1 MAIVIPSSI
10 YQATPTEKA
19 QLYNSLLAQGY
30 SDEEIR
36 VAAGAPRDDN
46 WALLQSIAQSLQPA
60 QTPAPSLLEVAAPET
75 SVASEEPVS
84 SLLEVAAPDQTTSLL
99 EAPQETANTAQQATR
114 PTAVLF
120 GDSMSEYVGYTAD
133 GNPDNKY
140 GNSVADVIS
149 NNLGIQVT
157 NLATGGE
164 TSNEALAGG
173 SKFGAFQ
180 TYIEQNKPQYAII
193 RYGAADAI
201 KNQDP
206 ATTLQSVQQMV
217 DIAKANGVTPI
228 IVGVSELYGAQN
240 SKTGNIA
247 GYIDPGAEK
256 RASQIN
262 DGLKQIAQSA
272 GVSFTDV
279 RAATSAGTGDLLDG
293 VHSNADFGK
302 KMADAISEDIAAK
315 GVIAEAKVPSLP
327 ANVDSLS
334 NAEKGRLYNDLIGQ
348 GFTDAQI
355 RTAARAESDQ
365 DWNALKQI
373 AADVKN
379 ITPAQVEK
387 QVQSSAAP
395 EGLLSTQTE
404 APVASRF
411 SGLFAS
417 GDVLANKAQE
427 VLAAS
432 GRAND
437 PRFADAI
444 VGSFTQNGINY
455 NVLGDGSM
463 QGVIE
468 TPTGAYLSAGF
479 TPTGQQATEELSS
492 QFEQTSTDRLLG
504 TLANAAI
511 AAGTAAGLGPAGV
524 GLMSVPAAAA
534 TGAGFTTFAN
544 SGDLA
549 QALRAAALGGATAF
563 GIEQLFPTAIQA
575 AASTAVD
582 LAGAGASQAD
592 IVTALVDQGVRAGT
606 AAQIAGDAL
615 AGATARQIATDFA
628 GASIG
633 GTAAGATSLAPNLV
647 EVAGSTVAPG
657 LLATAAPSL
666 AGAASGLLG
675 TAQVPAQQ
683 APAVVAQTVPVTSSA
698 APVELQSIA
707 PAAVGGALTQ
717 TVPVQATTAPTGT
730 QVAAP
735 VAAATG
741 GLLAP
746 TQTVPVQAATTPA
759 QTQATAP
766 AAAAVGGL
774 LTPTQTVPVQATN
787 IPAQTQATSPT
798 AAAVGTLA
806 PTQTVPVESR
816 TIKTETPSI
825 LAPAAATVITTPR
838 GEVPVTTYEVPRSST
853 GPIEGSTTVNP
864 LLALG
869 LLGLA
874 GTALGGG
881 GSTAAPFDQAAYDAI
896 ARGRSP
902 VYPRGQF
909 TPISLGGLPGM
920 GGMGEIGA
928 YDYFGPYYGA
938 GRFGARP
945 QAFALPGL
953 LGPNTGLMATPS
965 RSAAV

>member
-1 MAIVIPSSI
+1 MAITITALGDS
-10 YQATPTEKA
+10 TTWG
-19 QLYNSLLAQGY
+19 YNSGNQ
-30 SDEEIR
+30 
-36 VAAGAPRDDN
+36 VQN
-46 WALLQSIAQSLQPA
+46 NMV
-60 QTPAPSLLEVAAPET
+60 T
-75 SVASEEPVS
+75 
-84 SLLEVAAPDQTTSLL
+84 
-99 EAPQETANTAQQATR
+99 TAQEE
-114 PTAVLF
+114 L
-120 GDSMSEYVGYTAD
+120 S
-133 GNPDNKY
+133 K
-140 GNSVADVIS
+140 
-149 NNLGIQVT
+149 
-157 NLATGGE
+157 
-164 TSNEALAGG
+164 ALKSPVDIINRG
-173 SKFGAFQ
+173 
-180 TYIEQNKPQYAII
+180 QN
-193 RYGAADAI
+193 
-201 KNQDP
+201 
-206 ATTLQSVQQMV
+206 ATTL
-217 DIAKANGVTPI
+217 G
-228 IVGVSELYGAQN
+228 
-240 SKTGNIA
+240 
-247 GYIDPGAEK
+247 
-256 RASQIN
+256 
-262 DGLKQIAQSA
+262 
-272 GVSFTDV
+272 
-279 RAATSAGTGDLLDG
+279 
-293 VHSNADFGK
+293 
-302 KMADAISEDIAAK
+302 DAISNGNLYAAASDPSNVVILNYGMNEAYRRVNPEQFRQNLLDAAGYLQSLGKTVVLQTPNFTANPDIPN
-315 GVIAEAKVPSLP
+315 VDVY
-327 ANVDSLS
+327 ANVIRDVAGQYGLAVDDKYSATQS
-334 NAEKGRLYNDLIGQ
+334 AEFSQNDL
-348 GFTDAQI
+348 THP
-355 RTAARAESDQ
+355 T
-365 DWNALKQI
+365 
-373 AADVKN
+373 
-379 ITPAQVEK
+379 AQVY
-387 QVQSSAAP
+387 QQLGRSLASTLQPIVSGQSQAATQQPLSAQSP
-395 EGLLSTQTE
+395 EGLLSTA
-404 APVASRF
+404 APSAPAGQQF
-411 SGLFAS
+411 SGLFES
-417 GDVLANKAQE
+417 GDVLANQAQE

-444 VGSFTQNGINY
+444 VGSFTQNGITY
-455 NVLGDGSM
+455 NVQGDGSI

-563 GIEQLFPTAIQA
+563 GIEQLFPTAIQTA
-575 AASTAVD
+575 ANAAVD
-582 LAGAGASQAD
+582 LAGAGASQTE
-592 IVTALVDQGVRAGT
+592 IVNALVDQGVRAGT
-606 AAQIAGDAL
+606 AAQMAGDAL

-633 GTAAGATSLAPNLV
+633 GTAAGATSLAPNVV
-647 EVAGSTVAPG
+647 EVLGSTAAPG

-666 AGAASGLLG
+666 AGAAGGLLG

-683 APAVVAQTVPVTSSA
+683 APAVVAQTVPVQSTA
-698 APVELQSIA
+698 APVE
-707 PAAVGGALTQ
+707 
-717 TVPVQATTAPTGT
+717 T
-730 QVAAP
+730 QVSAP

-774 LTPTQTVPVQATN
+774 LAPTQTVPVQATN

-902 VYPRGQF
+902 VYPRGEF

-920 GGMGEIGA
+920 GGMPLVGS

>member
-1 MAIVIPSSI
+1 MATQLVQTNIGALPYDAIVAQINARYAEGKTPDLAVKSALQLGIDPAIIATLPGVDASAMRRGMQLISSGAFEESATGT
-10 YQATPTEKA
+10 QADIQTAAPVGSA
-19 QLYNSLLAQGY
+19 QYNAR
-30 SDEEIR
+30 I
-36 VAAGAPRDDN
+36 AAGLDAFGF
-46 WALLQSIAQSLQPA
+46 PA
-60 QTPAPSLLEVAAPET
+60 EEVRRLTAA
-75 SVASEEPVS
+75 
-84 SLLEVAAPDQTTSLL
+84 
-99 EAPQETANTAQQATR
+99 
-114 PTAVLF
+114 
-120 GDSMSEYVGYTAD
+120 G
-133 GNPDNKY
+133 
-140 GNSVADVIS
+140 
-149 NNLGIQVT
+149 
-157 NLATGGE
+157 
-164 TSNEALAGG
+164 
-173 SKFGAFQ
+173 
-180 TYIEQNKPQYAII
+180 
-193 RYGAADAI
+193 
-201 KNQDP
+201 
-206 ATTLQSVQQMV
+206 
-217 DIAKANGVTPI
+217 
-228 IVGVSELYGAQN
+228 LYGAGKQF
-240 SKTGNIA
+240 
-247 GYIDPGAEK
+247 DPG
-256 RASQIN
+256 
-262 DGLKQIAQSA
+262 D
-272 GVSFTDV
+272 
-279 RAATSAGTGDLLDG
+279 TGQ
-293 VHSNADFGK
+293 
-302 KMADAISEDIAAK
+302 
-315 GVIAEAKVPSLP
+315 P
-327 ANVDSLS
+327 
-334 NAEKGRLYNDLIGQ
+334 
-348 GFTDAQI
+348 
-355 RTAARAESDQ
+355 
-365 DWNALKQI
+365 
-373 AADVKN
+373 
-379 ITPAQVEK
+379 
-387 QVQSSAAP
+387 
-395 EGLLSTQTE
+395 GLLSE
-404 APVASRF
+404 AGGERF
-411 SGLFAS
+411 SGLFES
-417 GDVLANKAQE
+417 GDVLANRAQE

-444 VGSFTQNGINY
+444 VGSFTENGITY
-455 NVLGDGSM
+455 NVQGDGSI
-463 QGVIE
+463 QGFIE

-479 TPTGQQATEELSS
+479 TPTGQQATEELST

-563 GIEQLFPTAIQA
+563 GIEQLFPTAIQTA
-575 AASTAVD
+575 ANAAVD

-592 IVTALVDQGVRAGT
+592 IVNALVDQGVRAGT
-606 AAQIAGDAL
+606 AAQMAGDAL

-633 GTAAGATSLAPNLV
+633 GTAAGATSLAPNVV
-647 EVAGSTVAPG
+647 EVLGSAAAPG

-666 AGAASGLLG
+666 AGAAGGLLG
-675 TAQVPAQQ
+675 TQVPAQQ

-787 IPAQTQATSPT
+787 IPAQTQPTAPT
-798 AAAVGTLA
+798 AAAVGTLT
-806 PTQTVPVESR
+806 PMQSVPVESR

>member
-1 MAIVIPSSI
+1 MADQFVQTNIGLLPYDAIVAQINARYAEGKTPDLAVKSALQLGIDPAIIATLPGVDASAMRRGMQLISSGAFEESATGTQSDI
-10 YQATPTEKA
+10 QAAAPVGSA
-19 QLYNSLLAQGY
+19 QYNAR
-30 SDEEIR
+30 I
-36 VAAGAPRDDN
+36 AAGLDAFGF
-46 WALLQSIAQSLQPA
+46 PA
-60 QTPAPSLLEVAAPET
+60 EEVRRLTAA
-75 SVASEEPVS
+75 
-84 SLLEVAAPDQTTSLL
+84 
-99 EAPQETANTAQQATR
+99 
-114 PTAVLF
+114 
-120 GDSMSEYVGYTAD
+120 G
-133 GNPDNKY
+133 
-140 GNSVADVIS
+140 
-149 NNLGIQVT
+149 
-157 NLATGGE
+157 
-164 TSNEALAGG
+164 
-173 SKFGAFQ
+173 
-180 TYIEQNKPQYAII
+180 
-193 RYGAADAI
+193 
-201 KNQDP
+201 
-206 ATTLQSVQQMV
+206 
-217 DIAKANGVTPI
+217 
-228 IVGVSELYGAQN
+228 LYGAGKQF
-240 SKTGNIA
+240 
-247 GYIDPGAEK
+247 DPG
-256 RASQIN
+256 
-262 DGLKQIAQSA
+262 D
-272 GVSFTDV
+272 
-279 RAATSAGTGDLLDG
+279 TGQ
-293 VHSNADFGK
+293 
-302 KMADAISEDIAAK
+302 
-315 GVIAEAKVPSLP
+315 P
-327 ANVDSLS
+327 
-334 NAEKGRLYNDLIGQ
+334 
-348 GFTDAQI
+348 
-355 RTAARAESDQ
+355 
-365 DWNALKQI
+365 
-373 AADVKN
+373 
-379 ITPAQVEK
+379 
-387 QVQSSAAP
+387 
-395 EGLLSTQTE
+395 GLLSE
-404 APVASRF
+404 AGGERF
-411 SGLFAS
+411 SGLFES
-417 GDVLANKAQE
+417 GDVLANRAQE

-444 VGSFTQNGINY
+444 VGSFTENGITY
-455 NVLGDGSM
+455 NVQGDGSI
-463 QGVIE
+463 QGFIE

-479 TPTGQQATEELSS
+479 TPTGQQATEELST

-563 GIEQLFPTAIQA
+563 GIEQLFPTVIQTA
-575 AASTAVD
+575 ANAAVD

-592 IVTALVDQGVRAGT
+592 IVAALVDKGVGTVT
-606 AAQIAGDAL
+606 AAQMAGDAL
-615 AGATARQIATDFA
+615 AGATARQIATEFA
-628 GASIG
+628 SASIG
-633 GTAAGATSLAPNLV
+633 GTAAGATSLPPNLV
-647 EVAGSTVAPG
+647 QVATSTAAPG

-666 AGAASGLLG
+666 AGAAGGLLG
-675 TAQVPAQQ
+675 TQVPAQQ

-717 TVPVQATTAPTGT
+717 TVPVQATTAPTET

-735 VAAATG
+735 VAAVTG

-746 TQTVPVQAATTPA
+746 TQTVPVQAATTPS

-766 AAAAVGGL
+766 AAAVGGL

-806 PTQTVPVESR
+806 PMQTVPVESR

-853 GPIEGSTTVNP
+853 GPIEGSTTINP

>member
-1 MAIVIPSSI
+1 
-10 YQATPTEKA
+10 
-19 QLYNSLLAQGY
+19 
-30 SDEEIR
+30 
-36 VAAGAPRDDN
+36 
-46 WALLQSIAQSLQPA
+46 
-60 QTPAPSLLEVAAPET
+60 
-75 SVASEEPVS
+75 
-84 SLLEVAAPDQTTSLL
+84 
-99 EAPQETANTAQQATR
+99 
-114 PTAVLF
+114 
-120 GDSMSEYVGYTAD
+120 
-133 GNPDNKY
+133 
-140 GNSVADVIS
+140 
-149 NNLGIQVT
+149 
-157 NLATGGE
+157 
-164 TSNEALAGG
+164 
-173 SKFGAFQ
+173 
-180 TYIEQNKPQYAII
+180 
-193 RYGAADAI
+193 
-201 KNQDP
+201 
-206 ATTLQSVQQMV
+206 
-217 DIAKANGVTPI
+217 
-228 IVGVSELYGAQN
+228 
-240 SKTGNIA
+240 
-247 GYIDPGAEK
+247 
-256 RASQIN
+256 
-262 DGLKQIAQSA
+262 
-272 GVSFTDV
+272 
-279 RAATSAGTGDLLDG
+279 
-293 VHSNADFGK
+293 
-302 KMADAISEDIAAK
+302 
-315 GVIAEAKVPSLP
+315 
-327 ANVDSLS
+327 
-334 NAEKGRLYNDLIGQ
+334 
-348 GFTDAQI
+348 
-355 RTAARAESDQ
+355 
-365 DWNALKQI
+365 
-373 AADVKN
+373 
-379 ITPAQVEK
+379 
-387 QVQSSAAP
+387 
-395 EGLLSTQTE
+395 
-404 APVASRF
+404 VASRF

-417 GDVLANKAQE
+417 QDVLADKAQE

-432 GRAND
+432 GLAND

-463 QGVIE
+463 QGIIE

-479 TPTGQQATEELSS
+479 TPTGQQATEELST

-549 QALRAAALGGATAF
+549 QALRAAALGGAAAF

-606 AAQIAGDAL
+606 AAQMAGDAL
-615 AGATARQIATDFA
+615 AGATARQIATEFA
-628 GASIG
+628 SSSIG

-647 EVAGSTVAPG
+647 EVATSTAAPG

-666 AGAASGLLG
+666 AGAGLGAATTGLLG
-675 TAQVPAQQ
+675 NTAN
-683 APAVVAQTVPVTSSA
+683 
-698 APVELQSIA
+698 QSVNLDVSRNA
-707 PAAVGGALTQ
+707 TGD
-717 TVPVQATTAPTGT
+717 TTAPT
-730 QVAAP
+730 A
-735 VAAATG
+735 
-741 GLLAP
+741 GLLGATP
-746 TQTVPVQAATTPA
+746 GTITSQSVPLDVTRTATT
-759 QTQATAP
+759 TNQAPSTG
-766 AAAAVGGL
+766 AAVGSITSQSVPLDVSRG
-774 LTPTQTVPVQATN
+774 TTTTQT
-787 IPAQTQATSPT
+787 T
-798 AAAVGTLA
+798 APSTGAAVGTLT
-806 PTQTVPVESR
+806 PMQSVPVESR

-920 GGMGEIGA
+920 GGMGEMGA

>member
-1 MAIVIPSSI
+1 MAITITALGDS
-10 YQATPTEKA
+10 TTWG
-19 QLYNSLLAQGY
+19 YNSGNQ
-30 SDEEIR
+30 
-36 VAAGAPRDDN
+36 VQN
-46 WALLQSIAQSLQPA
+46 NMV
-60 QTPAPSLLEVAAPET
+60 T
-75 SVASEEPVS
+75 
-84 SLLEVAAPDQTTSLL
+84 
-99 EAPQETANTAQQATR
+99 TAQEE
-114 PTAVLF
+114 L
-120 GDSMSEYVGYTAD
+120 S
-133 GNPDNKY
+133 K
-140 GNSVADVIS
+140 
-149 NNLGIQVT
+149 
-157 NLATGGE
+157 
-164 TSNEALAGG
+164 ALKSPVDIINRG
-173 SKFGAFQ
+173 
-180 TYIEQNKPQYAII
+180 QN
-193 RYGAADAI
+193 
-201 KNQDP
+201 
-206 ATTLQSVQQMV
+206 ATTL
-217 DIAKANGVTPI
+217 G
-228 IVGVSELYGAQN
+228 
-240 SKTGNIA
+240 
-247 GYIDPGAEK
+247 
-256 RASQIN
+256 
-262 DGLKQIAQSA
+262 
-272 GVSFTDV
+272 
-279 RAATSAGTGDLLDG
+279 
-293 VHSNADFGK
+293 
-302 KMADAISEDIAAK
+302 DAISNGNLYAAASDPSNVVILNYGMNEAYRRVNPEQFRQNLLDAAGYLQSLGKTVVLQTPNFTANPDIPN
-315 GVIAEAKVPSLP
+315 VDVY
-327 ANVDSLS
+327 ANVIRDVAGQYGLAVDDKYSATQS
-334 NAEKGRLYNDLIGQ
+334 AEFSQNDL
-348 GFTDAQI
+348 THP
-355 RTAARAESDQ
+355 T
-365 DWNALKQI
+365 
-373 AADVKN
+373 
-379 ITPAQVEK
+379 AQVY
-387 QVQSSAAP
+387 QQLGRSLASTLQPIVSGQSQAATQQPLAAQSP
-395 EGLLSTQTE
+395 EGLLSTA
-404 APVASRF
+404 APSAPAGQQF
-411 SGLFAS
+411 SGLFES
-417 GDVLANKAQE
+417 GDVLANQAQE

-524 GLMSVPAAAA
+524 GFLSTPAAAA
-534 TGAGFTTFAN
+534 VGAGTTSFAN

-549 QALRAAALGGATAF
+549 QALKAAALGGATAF
-563 GIEQLFPTAIQA
+563 GLEQLFPGLSA
-575 AASTAVD
+575 APADEFVASDVAR
-582 LAGAGASQAD
+582 LAAQGIPEDQIAQILSQEGISANVINNALDAQFGAS
-592 IVTALVDQGVRAGT
+592 
-606 AAQIAGDAL
+606 
-615 AGATARQIATDFA
+615 
-628 GASIG
+628 
-633 GTAAGATSLAPNLV
+633 AAGSAKGLEFPATQS
-647 EVAGSTVAPG
+647 VAPQVSITAPTG
-657 LLATAAPSL
+657 LLSTAAPSL
-666 AGAASGLLG
+666 AGAASGLLS
-675 TAQVPAQQ
+675 TA
-683 APAVVAQTVPVTSSA
+683 
-698 APVELQSIA
+698 
-707 PAAVGGALTQ
+707 G
-717 TVPVQATTAPTGT
+717 TTAPTGT
-730 QVAAP
+730 QTVQVQGTTQPSQTQPTGPA
-735 VAAATG
+735 AAAT

-746 TQTVPVQAATTPA
+746 TQTVSVQGG
-759 QTQATAP
+759 TAP
-766 AAAAVGGL
+766 ASTQTTAPTAAAVGGL

-787 IPAQTQATSPT
+787 IPAQTQPTAPT

-806 PTQTVPVESR
+806 PTQTVPIESR

-920 GGMGEIGA
+920 GGMGEMGA

>member
-1 MAIVIPSSI
+1 MAITITALGDS
-10 YQATPTEKA
+10 TTWG
-19 QLYNSLLAQGY
+19 YNSGNQ
-30 SDEEIR
+30 
-36 VAAGAPRDDN
+36 VQN
-46 WALLQSIAQSLQPA
+46 NMV
-60 QTPAPSLLEVAAPET
+60 T
-75 SVASEEPVS
+75 
-84 SLLEVAAPDQTTSLL
+84 
-99 EAPQETANTAQQATR
+99 TAQEE
-114 PTAVLF
+114 L
-120 GDSMSEYVGYTAD
+120 S
-133 GNPDNKY
+133 K
-140 GNSVADVIS
+140 
-149 NNLGIQVT
+149 
-157 NLATGGE
+157 
-164 TSNEALAGG
+164 ALKSPVDIINRG
-173 SKFGAFQ
+173 
-180 TYIEQNKPQYAII
+180 QN
-193 RYGAADAI
+193 
-201 KNQDP
+201 
-206 ATTLQSVQQMV
+206 ATTL
-217 DIAKANGVTPI
+217 G
-228 IVGVSELYGAQN
+228 
-240 SKTGNIA
+240 
-247 GYIDPGAEK
+247 
-256 RASQIN
+256 
-262 DGLKQIAQSA
+262 
-272 GVSFTDV
+272 
-279 RAATSAGTGDLLDG
+279 
-293 VHSNADFGK
+293 
-302 KMADAISEDIAAK
+302 DAISNGNLYAAASDPSNVVILNYGMNEAYRRVNPEQFRQNLLDAAGYLQSLGKTVVLQTPNFTANPDIPN
-315 GVIAEAKVPSLP
+315 VDVY
-327 ANVDSLS
+327 ANVIRDVAGQYGLAVDDKYSATQS
-334 NAEKGRLYNDLIGQ
+334 AEFSQNDL
-348 GFTDAQI
+348 THP
-355 RTAARAESDQ
+355 T
-365 DWNALKQI
+365 
-373 AADVKN
+373 
-379 ITPAQVEK
+379 AQVY
-387 QVQSSAAP
+387 QQLGRSLASTLQPIVSGQSQAATQQPLAAQSP
-395 EGLLSTQTE
+395 EGLLSTA
-404 APVASRF
+404 APSAPAGQQF
-411 SGLFAS
+411 SGLFES
-417 GDVLANKAQE
+417 GDVLANQAQE

-444 VGSFTQNGINY
+444 VGSFTQNGITY
-455 NVLGDGSM
+455 NVQGDGSI
-463 QGVIE
+463 QGFIE

-549 QALRAAALGGATAF
+549 QALRAAALAGTTAF
-563 GIEQLFPTAIQA
+563 GIEQLFPSAVQTAA
-575 AASTAVD
+575 KTATD
-582 LAGAGASQAD
+582 LAQAGASQAE
-592 IVTALVDQGVRAGT
+592 IATALVDQGVRAGT
-606 AAQIAGDAL
+606 AASMASDAL
-615 AGATARQIATDFA
+615 AGASASQIASDFA
-628 GASIG
+628 GIAIG
-633 GTAAGATSLAPNLV
+633 GTTAASTSLAPNVV
-647 EVAGSTVAPG
+647 EVLGSTAAPG

-666 AGAASGLLG
+666 AGAAGGLLG

-707 PAAVGGALTQ
+707 PAAA
-717 TVPVQATTAPTGT
+717 
-730 QVAAP
+730 
-735 VAAATG
+735 G

-759 QTQATAP
+759 QTQATTP

-787 IPAQTQATSPT
+787 IQAQTQTTAPT

-853 GPIEGSTTVNP
+853 GPIEGSTTINP

-874 GTALGGG
+874 GTALAGG
-881 GSTAAPFDQAAYDAI
+881 GSTGAPVDQAAYDAI

-953 LGPNTGLMATPS
+953 LGPQMMSIPTTPS

>member
-1 MAIVIPSSI
+1 MAITITALGDS
-10 YQATPTEKA
+10 TTWG
-19 QLYNSLLAQGY
+19 YNSGNQ
-30 SDEEIR
+30 
-36 VAAGAPRDDN
+36 VQKN
-46 WALLQSIAQSLQPA
+46 MV
-60 QTPAPSLLEVAAPET
+60 T
-75 SVASEEPVS
+75 
-84 SLLEVAAPDQTTSLL
+84 
-99 EAPQETANTAQQATR
+99 TAQEE
-114 PTAVLF
+114 L
-120 GDSMSEYVGYTAD
+120 S
-133 GNPDNKY
+133 K
-140 GNSVADVIS
+140 
-149 NNLGIQVT
+149 
-157 NLATGGE
+157 
-164 TSNEALAGG
+164 ALKSPVDIINRG
-173 SKFGAFQ
+173 
-180 TYIEQNKPQYAII
+180 QN
-193 RYGAADAI
+193 
-201 KNQDP
+201 
-206 ATTLQSVQQMV
+206 ATTL
-217 DIAKANGVTPI
+217 G
-228 IVGVSELYGAQN
+228 
-240 SKTGNIA
+240 
-247 GYIDPGAEK
+247 
-256 RASQIN
+256 
-262 DGLKQIAQSA
+262 
-272 GVSFTDV
+272 
-279 RAATSAGTGDLLDG
+279 
-293 VHSNADFGK
+293 
-302 KMADAISEDIAAK
+302 DAISNGNLYAAASDPSNVVILNYGMNEAYRRVNPEQFRQNLLDAAGYLQSLGKTVVLQTPNFTANPDIPN
-315 GVIAEAKVPSLP
+315 VDVY
-327 ANVDSLS
+327 ANVIRDVAGQYGLAVDDKYSATQS
-334 NAEKGRLYNDLIGQ
+334 AEFSQNDL
-348 GFTDAQI
+348 THP
-355 RTAARAESDQ
+355 T
-365 DWNALKQI
+365 
-373 AADVKN
+373 
-379 ITPAQVEK
+379 AQVY
-387 QVQSSAAP
+387 QQLGRSLASTLQPIISSQSQAATQQPLAAQSP
-395 EGLLSTQTE
+395 EGLLSTA
-404 APVASRF
+404 APSAPAGQQF
-411 SGLFAS
+411 SGLFES
-417 GDVLANKAQE
+417 GNVLANQAQE

-479 TPTGQQATEELSS
+479 TPTGQQATEELST

-582 LAGAGASQAD
+582 LAGAGASQTE
-592 IVTALVDQGVRAGT
+592 IVNALVDQGVRAGT
-606 AAQIAGDAL
+606 AAQMAGDAL

-633 GTAAGATSLAPNLV
+633 GTAAGATSLAPNVV
-647 EVAGSTVAPG
+647 EVLGSTAAPG

-666 AGAASGLLG
+666 AGAAGGLLG
-675 TAQVPAQQ
+675 TQVPAQQ
-683 APAVVAQTVPVTSSA
+683 APSVVAQTVPVTSSA

-735 VAAATG
+735 VAAVTG

-746 TQTVPVQAATTPA
+746 TQTVPVQAATTPV

-774 LTPTQTVPVQATN
+774 LAPTQTVPVQATN
-787 IPAQTQATSPT
+787 IPAQTQPAAPT

-853 GPIEGSTTVNP
+853 GPIEGSTTINP

-902 VYPRGQF
+902 VYPRGEF
-909 TPISLGGLPGM
+909 TPISLGDLPGM
-920 GGMGEIGA
+920 GGIGGGMGA

-953 LGPNTGLMATPS
+953 LGSQMMSIPTTPG
-965 RSAAV
+965 RSTAV